1 MFVHHEGLV
10 VAYTWNRE
18 KQMFVALGKEFD
30 MYVNTQFV
38 KSANTFFGCVLATKV
53 ATLISFFP
61 QECLY
66 WVSCGKFS
74 TFLTSHCKTNSVDFS
89 FAREPDRATGN
100 ESSFIELSGTV

>member
-1 MFVHHEGLV
+1 MAVIC
-10 VAYTWNRE
+10 
-18 KQMFVALGKEFD
+18 KQPRIFSA
-30 MYVNTQFV
+30 YVNTQFV

-53 ATLISFFP
+53 ATFIFFFP

-66 WVSCGKFS
+66 WVSCGRFS

-100 ESSFIELSGTV
+100 ESSFIELTGTV